1 VIKATHI
8 GCLCAA
14 LLVSAVPFAS
24 AQVVP
29 QIGSSMQSPGQSGG
43 VASSAANAAGAAGA
57 AKAAVTPLIAVP
69 EDFSKLKIAPG
80 FLLNIQAFDEP
91 ELSGELRVDDSG
103 NIAVPL
109 AGTIYV
115 GDCTL
120 AEARQRI
127 EARLIS
133 EQILLRPQ
141 LTVDIGQYAPFIVAV
156 MGEVQTPGRVQL
168 LAPHSLLDI
177 LSQVGGE
184 TQMAG
189 GSVQVR
195 HTRDGRTTTDAYPY
209 GRNSDGSSIANVL
222 IHDGDTV
229 IVPRAGIVY
238 VLGAVNRPGGY
249 LMQEDGVLDVAQ
261 ALSLAM
267 GTTLQAAVTSVRV
280 VRRNADGSYVEY
292 PINYTAISKGKQIPL
307 RLQAQDIV
315 YVPVSKIKTVFT
327 SGASLINEAAY
338 SSVILYK

>member
-1 VIKATHI
+1 MIKATHT

-14 LLVSAVPFAS
+14 LLISAVPFAP
-24 AQVVP
+24 AQQAS
-29 QIGSSMQSPGQSGG
+29 QIGSPMQSSTQSGG
-43 VASSAANAAGAAGA
+43 GASVGATAAAKSAAA
-57 AKAAVTPLIAVP
+57 PLIAVP

-103 NIAVPL
+103 DIAVPL
-109 AGTIYV
+109 AGTIHV
-115 GDCTL
+115 GNCTL

-133 EQILLRPQ
+133 EEVLLHPQ
-141 LTVDIGQYAPFIVAV
+141 LTVDITQYAPFIVAV
-156 MGEVQTPGRVQL
+156 MGEVQNPGRVQL

-184 TQMAG
+184 TTMAG
-189 GSVQVR
+189 ASVQVR

-209 GRNSDGSSIANVL
+209 GRNSDGNSIANVI

-229 IVPRAGIVY
+229 IVPRAGIIY

-249 LMQEDGVLDVAQ
+249 LMQEDGKLDAAQ
-261 ALSLAM
+261 ALSLAS
-267 GTTLQAAVTSVRV
+267 GTILQAAVQSIRV
-280 VRRNADGSYVEY
+280 IRRNADGSYVEF
-292 PINYTAISKGKQIPL
+292 PINYKAISEGKQIPL

-315 YVPVSKIKTVFT
+315 YVPVSKIKSILTT
-327 SGASLINEAAY
+327 GSSIIDEAAFATVY
-338 SSVILYK
+338 SLK